1 MKNLLSLPPILGSN
15 MVLGGAAGLYW
26 VFKLAEKKPAF
37 DELIRVFFG
46 IPVGFFNGLKFEAI
60 SAITDYFK
68 PGDNTAIKAVVNLG
82 IDVISGVLAYANIT
96 SLDLNIN
103 PILLGIGVFGTL
115 FVMDAT
121 NFVIES
127 YMENPECVE
136 LADNL
141 ILNEALVD
149 I

>member
-15 MVLGGAAGLYW
+15 IILGGAAGLYG
-26 VFKLAEKKPAF
+26 VVRLSEKPDF
-37 DELIRVFFG
+37 EEVIRMPFCG
-46 IPVGFFNGLKFEAI
+46 VGLGFINGLKFEAI

-68 PGDNTAIKAVVNLG
+68 PRDNTAIKAVVNLG
-82 IDVISGVLAYANIT
+82 IDVISGVLAYALATDNIA
-96 SLDLNIN
+96 
-103 PILLGIGVFGTL
+103 LGAGVFGTL
-115 FVMDAT
+115 FVMDT
-121 NFVIES
+121 INFVIES

-136 LADNL
+136 LANNL